1 MSVYV
6 YVSVILRTVC
16 TFRSESE
23 TDCSPVS
30 ASVPLKEISLRLV
43 DGLQTNVIFPDSN
56 YLENVKAELK
66 KLMKQ
71 R

>member
-1 MSVYV
+1 M
-6 YVSVILRTVC
+6 
-16 TFRSESE
+16 
-23 TDCSPVS
+23 S